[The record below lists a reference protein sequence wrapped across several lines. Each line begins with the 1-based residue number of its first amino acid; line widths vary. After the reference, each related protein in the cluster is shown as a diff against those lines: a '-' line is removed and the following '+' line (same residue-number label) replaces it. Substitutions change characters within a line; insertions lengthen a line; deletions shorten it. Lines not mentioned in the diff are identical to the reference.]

1 MNLVVNQVKRGRS
14 EYKSCVL
21 VGMTIVTV
29 QTGKPLYILNCF
41 MMHQSIDTMERPFP
55 QTDQAGN
62 VAIGS
67 IITNIE
73 AFG

>member
-1 MNLVVNQVKRGRS
+1 MNLVVNQVKRVRS
-14 EYKSCVL
+14 EYKSCGL
-21 VGMTIVTV
+21 VGMTMVTV
-29 QTGKPLYILNCF
+29 QIGHPLLYTQLLYDASIYRHRGK
-41 MMHQSIDTMERPFP
+41 TFP

-73 AFG
+73 VFG